1 MNGSDKKGKRPIPQA
16 FRFIRCG
23 LSHTRYIAYRRA
35 SSCSFEYNNNKEHN
49 NEKADRAYY

>member
-1 MNGSDKKGKRPIPQA
+1 MNGSDKKGKRPTPQA
-16 FRFIRCG
+16 FRFIRHG
-23 LSHTRYIAYRRA
+23 FSHTRYIAYRRA